1 MAEQKTFAFTS
12 RQSAQPAVLVADL
25 TKIFGTP
32 PSIIH
37 ALNHLNLS
45 VPAGRFV
52 CVVGPSGSGKT
63 TLLNLIAGLD
73 RPTGGTVMI
82 DQTDLAMFDD
92 DHLAHLRRTKIGYVQ
107 QAARLSNRQTA
118 RRNVMLPLLLEGYS
132 EDSARRRADEAL
144 ERVGM
149 AELADRKPPELS
161 GGQEQ
166 LVAVAR
172 AIVVRPSLLLL
183 DEPTS
188 NLDLDSSL
196 QMALLIDEIR
206 TQAHLTAMC
215 ATHDQHLM
223 ELADSIAWLK
233 DGSLEKFADRRAVD
247 IRSDSVTPA

>member
-1 MAEQKTFAFTS
+1 
-12 RQSAQPAVLVADL
+12 
-25 TKIFGTP
+25 
-32 PSIIH
+32 
-37 ALNHLNLS
+37 
-45 VPAGRFV
+45 
-52 CVVGPSGSGKT
+52 
-63 TLLNLIAGLD
+63 
-73 RPTGGTVMI
+73 
-82 DQTDLAMFDD
+82 
-92 DHLAHLRRTKIGYVQ
+92 
-107 QAARLSNRQTA
+107 
-118 RRNVMLPLLLEGYS
+118 MLPLLLEGYS

-206 TQAHLTAMC
+206 TQAHLTALC

-233 DGSLEKFADRRAVD
+233 DGGLEKFADRRAVD